1 MGHDP
6 KPASLGRGRNVNG
19 FSRLWHRLD
28 HSSRFSLMPIGRPEK
43 VGLFS
48 MTRRPKTTKKT
59 DADWLAMKIDEPSRD
74 RERKSRLEA
83 GDVTG
88 DDR

>member
-1 MGHDP
+1 
-6 KPASLGRGRNVNG
+6 
-19 FSRLWHRLD
+19 
-28 HSSRFSLMPIGRPEK
+28 MPIGRPEK